1 MTERLSDVE
10 ARIGTVKQLAGVIG
24 AMRGIAAARSRE
36 ARRHLD
42 GVAGT
47 ADAIAAAIGQA
58 LAFLPRDRPPTSSRT
73 GPGAHAVVALCAEQG
88 FAGVF
93 SDRVL
98 DVARRLVRFEA
109 DPPAQLLLVGDR
121 GQMVAE
127 EHGDAVAW
135 AAPMIAHVDQAASLA
150 NRIVEA
156 LYERLDTGR
165 VTRVTV
171 VHAVPD
177 ASAAIGIVERRLV
190 PFDFDRFPVSPR
202 AVAPRIT
209 LAPELLLA
217 RLVEEYVFAE
227 VCEAVVLSFAAEN
240 EARMRAMIA
249 ARTNVM
255 TTLDGLMSKSRN
267 LRQEEI
273 TNEIV
278 ELASGAAASQGDSA
292 AAGGAR
298 LP

>member
-1 MTERLSDVE
+1 VTERLSDVE

-47 ADAIAAAIGQA
+47 AAAIAAAIGQA
-58 LAFLPRDRPPTSSRT
+58 LAFLPRDRAPAPTRS
-73 GPGAHAVVALCAEQG
+73 GPGIHAVVALCAEQG

-98 DVARRLVRFEA
+98 DAARRLVRSET
-109 DPPAQLLLVGDR
+109 DPPAQLLLIGDR

-135 AAPMIAHVDQAASLA
+135 SAPMIAHVDQAASLA

-156 LYERLDTGR
+156 LYERLDSGR

-177 ASAAIGIVERRLV
+177 GSASIGIVERKLV
-190 PFDFDRFPVSPR
+190 PFDFDRFPVSPA

-209 LAPELLLA
+209 LPPELLLA

-255 TTLDGLMSKSRN
+255 NTLDSLVSKSRN

-278 ELASGAAASQGDSA
+278 ELASGAAASLGD
-292 AAGGAR
+292 AAGRKGTR
-298 LP
+298 

>member
-47 ADAIAAAIGQA
+47 AAAIAAAIGQA
-58 LAFLPRDRPPTSSRT
+58 LAFLPRDRAPAPTRS
-73 GPGAHAVVALCAEQG
+73 GPGIHAVVALCAEQG

-98 DVARRLVRFEA
+98 DAARRLVRSET
-109 DPPAQLLLVGDR
+109 DPPAQLLLIGDR

-135 AAPMIAHVDQAASLA
+135 SAPMIAHVDQAASLA

-156 LYERLDTGR
+156 LYERLDSGR

-177 ASAAIGIVERRLV
+177 GSASIGIVERKLV
-190 PFDFDRFPVSPR
+190 PFDFDRFPVSPA

-209 LAPELLLA
+209 LPPELLLA

-255 TTLDGLMSKSRN
+255 NTLDSLVSKSRN

-278 ELASGAAASQGDSA
+278 ELASGAAASLGD
-292 AAGGAR
+292 AAGRKGTR
-298 LP
+298 